1 MAAVSAEMVDAVT
14 AAIRGSRRRPEYF
27 EDLCACGGRFAG
39 SDSETAAVAYL
50 KNRIE
55 ADFGQPAEI
64 FASPFDGWA
73 RRAQSL
79 ALLEGQGGRDLDC
92 HALVWS
98 PATPPG
104 GIDAEVLDLGRGLPD
119 DIHANAD
126 AVRGR
131 IVLVRHEYMFASET
145 MHRRWKYDAARKCGA
160 AGFLIASH
168 LPGDLLVTG
177 SSGRNRAEDIPA
189 AAITQEGAAL
199 LHPVGGALPRVRLT
213 IETAVDGAAA
223 ESLLV
228 DLPGETNERIVLSA
242 HIDGHPLGESAIDNA
257 TGLAV
262 ALDVA
267 RILQPHLAGLR
278 RGLRLCLFNL
288 EEWGLA
294 GSALYVDGLSQRAR
308 DAIALNINLDS
319 VGGDARLTAL
329 TSEFPKVEEFLRS
342 VPGGGVDELRFYRP
356 LMRNS
361 DHYNFARHGIPAFR
375 LVAGFDDPA
384 SNLRYVLTPADRRG
398 LVTELQLERAA
409 LLTARIALEAC
420 AARDLSLGNA
430 S

>member
-1 MAAVSAEMVDAVT
+1 MGAVSAEMVDAVNS
-14 AAIRGSRRRPEYF
+14 AIRGSQRRLEYF

-39 SDSETAAVAYL
+39 SDSEKAAVAYL
-50 KNRIE
+50 KDRIE
-55 ADFGQPAEI
+55 ADFAQPPEV
-64 FASPFDGWA
+64 FASSFDGWA
-73 RRAQSL
+73 RRGQSL
-79 ALLEGQGGRDLDC
+79 ARLNGRGGADLDC

-104 GIDAEVLDLGRGLPD
+104 GIEAEVLDLGRGLPD
-119 DIHANAD
+119 DIHAHAD
-126 AVRGR
+126 AVQGR

-145 MHRRWKYDAARKCGA
+145 MHRRWKYDAARACGA

-177 SSGRNRAEDIPA
+177 SSGRNRPEDIPA

-199 LHPVGGALPRVRLT
+199 LGLDDGALPRVRLT
-213 IETAVDGAAA
+213 IETAVDASAA
-223 ESLLV
+223 ESLLL
-228 DLPGETNERIVLSA
+228 DLPGETDERVVLSA

-267 RILQPHLAGLR
+267 RALRPHLTGLR

-294 GSALYVDGLSQRAR
+294 GSARYVDGLSQRAR

-319 VGGDARLTAL
+319 VGGDGTLTAL
-329 TSEFPKVEEFLRS
+329 TSDFPEVESFLRTI
-342 VPGGGVDELRFYRP
+342 PGGGPEGLRFYRP

-398 LVTELQLERAA
+398 LVTAHELERAA
-409 LLTARIALEAC
+409 ILSARIALEAC
-420 AARDLSLGNA
+420 AAPELSLRSA